1 MNIGKRIFLAL
12 LLLFCALM
20 ATIACA
26 EEPSAAAPAGKPAAP
41 VADKESPPRW
51 SASLETAWLP
61 ESDIRDAGGRI
72 GMEEVEARLGRTYGI
87 TPRLTLLTELGYGL
101 RHISA
106 PAGARLPEEL
116 HSVTAS
122 LGGDYQ
128 ATSDLALNLLV
139 MPGLRGDFKAVGA
152 DDLRMLFAFMGRYG
166 LTEKLTFLAGV
177 IYLEGYRA
185 VPLLPIFGAIYRPDE
200 HWTINLAAPR
210 PAINYAPDKNSRYYL
225 GGEFTAG
232 EYQLHD
238 PSLGAKIINYS
249 NFRVFAGAAYTF
261 SSAVS
266 LNLSGGYAFA
276 RRFLFY
282 DGPSR
287 SDINVEDTPFA
298 RVGVKVAW

>member
-1 MNIGKRIFLAL
+1 MNNKKSFSLAL
-12 LLLFCALM
+12 ILFIFALM
-20 ATIACA
+20 ATAAYA
-26 EEPSAAAPAGKPAAP
+26 EENAAATSSDKPAAP
-41 VADKESPPRW
+41 AESRESSRPW

-61 ESDIRDAGGRI
+61 ESGSRDVGGRI

-101 RHISA
+101 RHIDA
-106 PAGARLPEEL
+106 PAGARLPQEL
-116 HSVTAS
+116 HSLTAS

-139 MPGLRGDFKAVGA
+139 MPGLRSDFKAVGS
-152 DDLRMLFAFMGRYG
+152 DDLRVLYAFMGRYS
-166 LTEKLTFLAGV
+166 LAEKWTFLAGA

-185 VPLLPIFGAIYRPDE
+185 VPVLPIFGAIYRPDE
-200 HWTINLAAPR
+200 HWTISLAAPR
-210 PAINYAPDKNSRYYL
+210 PSVSYAPDKTSRYYL

-238 PSLGAKIINYS
+238 PSLQAKIINYS
-249 NFRVFAGAAYTF
+249 NYRVFAGAAYTF

-282 DGPSR
+282 DSSR
-287 SDINVEDTPFA
+287 RDINVENTPFA
-298 RVGVKVAW
+298 RLGVKVAW